1 MKPQLAALLA
11 ASLSAF
17 VEFGGFGDFPSGSR
31 GSSRATGPG
40 WSHAHAKRL
49 ARKARNVKRH
59 RAASRGKA

>member
-17 VEFGGFGDFPSGSR
+17 GGFEGFPSGSR

-40 WSHAHAKRL
+40 WTNAHAKRL

-59 RAASRGKA
+59 RATSRGKA